1 MTGIEHWRR
10 LKVYLKRL
18 RISDIEDSVA
28 SMEENW
34 REDYGPMAHMLP
46 EAYIHFLHIH
56 GYSRFYVDED
66 LCLMFLPPKFA
77 KKHPLCSPS
86 VLPFAF
92 CEPAGAVSVA
102 FISHTD
108 GVKVHAFD
116 GEEEVG
122 VEGDFDM
129 WMGIQVTHFLRQMA
143 SRRISD
149 IATDSRNQRASFQP
163 EILIEKVSPLSREF
177 HRTRK

>member
-1 MTGIEHWRR
+1 MLE
-10 LKVYLKRL
+10 
-18 RISDIEDSVA
+18 EDLWSGCKELDLGLLPPDLSSPLVVLLFLLL
-28 SMEENW
+28 
-34 REDYGPMAHMLP
+34 ML
-46 EAYIHFLHIH
+46 
-56 GYSRFYVDED
+56 VDED
-66 LCLMFLPPKFA
+66 LCLMFLPPEYA

-122 VEGDFDM
+122 IEGDFDL
-129 WMGIQVTHFLRQMA
+129 WMGIQVTYFLRQIA
-143 SRRISD
+143 SRRINDLVHDGHKQRQLFRPERLLDS
-149 IATDSRNQRASFQP
+149 IANHPQKRIGT
-163 EILIEKVSPLSREF
+163 K
-177 HRTRK
+177 K